1 MNQSIVPFS
10 QEIEKVLF
18 VLGDLLIGIS
28 SLGVWFLIIN
38 GS

>member
-1 MNQSIVPFS
+1 MNQS
-10 QEIEKVLF
+10 IEKVLF

-28 SLGVWFLIIN
+28 SLGVWFLIRN